1 MTASLGYAVWVVLA
15 VAVLALSA
23 ASRVASPARSVV
35 ARPAAVLARL
45 ASDPWLRV
53 PLVLGWAWVG
63 WHLFAR

>member
-1 MTASLGYAVWVVLA
+1 MTAAWGYTVWALLGMAM
-15 VAVLALSA
+15 LALWAASHA
-23 ASRVASPARSVV
+23 ASRAHGVV

-45 ASDPWLRV
+45 ATDPLLRV